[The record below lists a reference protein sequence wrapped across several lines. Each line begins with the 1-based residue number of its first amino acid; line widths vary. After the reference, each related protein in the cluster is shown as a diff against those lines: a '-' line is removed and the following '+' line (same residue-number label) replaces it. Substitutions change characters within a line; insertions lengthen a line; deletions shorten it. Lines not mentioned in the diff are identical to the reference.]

1 METLFTLLG
10 NIILPVVAIIIA
22 IWSSRQ
28 TSKDATRQIE
38 SIKQLEKK
46 PIDLIGVQSKT
57 AESIKRLTEIQIE
70 AKLRQI
76 EVEIQKNKLLGQQVR
91 EEWQEIENI
100 RKPQLGRAF
109 EDDMKR
115 KLVEQRPRKQ
125 MEFYDTYIQN
135 LNEISDKLAKL
146 KEKLK

>member
-46 PIDLIGVQSKT
+46 QIDLIGVQSKT
-57 AESIKRLTEIQIE
+57 AESIKLLTEIQIE

>member
-46 PIDLIGVQSKT
+46 QIDLIGVQSKT

>member
-1 METLFTLLG
+1 M
-10 NIILPVVAIIIA
+10 VAIIIA

-46 PIDLIGVQSKT
+46 QIDLIGVQSKT

>member
-46 PIDLIGVQSKT
+46 QIDLIGVQSKT

-135 LNEISDKLAKL
+135 LNEISDKLAKI

>member
-22 IWSSRQ
+22 IWSSWQ

-46 PIDLIGVQSKT
+46 QIDLIGVQSKT

>member
-46 PIDLIGVQSKT
+46 QIDLIGVQSKT

-76 EVEIQKNKLLGQQVR
+76 EVEIQRNKLLGQQVR

>member
-46 PIDLIGVQSKT
+46 QIDLIGVQSKT

-100 RKPQLGRAF
+100 RKPRLGRAF

>member
-1 METLFTLLG
+1 METVFTWIG

-22 IWSSRQ
+22 IRSSRQ

-46 PIDLIGVQSKT
+46 QIDLIGVQSKT

-91 EEWQEIENI
+91 EEWQEIRDLKNS
-100 RKPQLGRAF
+100 QLGPEF
-109 EDDMKR
+109 EDRMKP
-115 KLVEQRPRKQ
+115 KTMAQRPQKQ
-125 MEFYDTYIQN
+125 VEFYSECMHN
-135 LNEISDKLAKL
+135 LKEISGKLIKI

>member
-46 PIDLIGVQSKT
+46 QIDLIGVQSKT

-125 MEFYDTYIQN
+125 MEFYDTYVQN

>member
-1 METLFTLLG
+1 MWLILNITAVRPVSYTHLDVYKRQVLLFLSGLRAAGGDIVNNNSHLEMETLFTLLG

-46 PIDLIGVQSKT
+46 QIDLIGVQSKT

-100 RKPQLGRAF
+100 RKPQ
-109 EDDMKR
+109 
-115 KLVEQRPRKQ
+115 
-125 MEFYDTYIQN
+125 
-135 LNEISDKLAKL
+135 
-146 KEKLK
+146 

>member
-46 PIDLIGVQSKT
+46 QIDLIGVQSKT
-57 AESIKRLTEIQIE
+57 AESIKRLT
-70 AKLRQI
+70 
-76 EVEIQKNKLLGQQVR
+76 EIQKNKLLGQQVR

>member
-46 PIDLIGVQSKT
+46 QIDLIGVQSKT

-91 EEWQEIENI
+91 EEWQEI
-100 RKPQLGRAF
+100 
-109 EDDMKR
+109 
-115 KLVEQRPRKQ
+115 
-125 MEFYDTYIQN
+125 
-135 LNEISDKLAKL
+135 
-146 KEKLK
+146 

>member
-1 METLFTLLG
+1 MLG

-46 PIDLIGVQSKT
+46 QIDLIGVQSKT

-135 LNEISDKLAKL
+135 LNEISDKLSRL
-146 KEKLK
+146 KETLK

>member
-28 TSKDATRQIE
+28 TSKDATRQVE

-46 PIDLIGVQSKT
+46 QIDLIGVQSKT

>member
-46 PIDLIGVQSKT
+46 QIDLIGVQSKT

-115 KLVEQRPRKQ
+115 KHVEQRPRKQ

>member
-1 METLFTLLG
+1 MVFEIITSVANVLLS
-10 NIILPVVAIIIA
+10 LVAVKIA
-22 IWSSRQ
+22 IRSSRQ

-38 SIKQLEKK
+38 SIK
-46 PIDLIGVQSKT
+46 
-57 AESIKRLTEIQIE
+57 RLTEIQIE
-70 AKLRQI
+70 ARLRQI
-76 EVEIQKNKLLGQQVR
+76 EVEIQKNRLLGQQVR

-100 RKPQLGRAF
+100 RNPQLGRVF

>member
-46 PIDLIGVQSKT
+46 QIDLQSKT